1 MIHASLEVVTQ
12 CIAKSLVKTFQQNIL
27 AFLDIVFVKEMNGF
41 QYRVP
46 GNHGK
51 EQYHLAL
58 NDLHKKYGPLVREVI
73 VQLSRL
79 LYSPI
84 FCGKRKAV
92 Y

>member
-1 MIHASLEVVTQ
+1 MFTS
-12 CIAKSLVKTFQQNIL
+12 CIAKSLVNTFQQKIL
-27 AFLDIVFVKEMNGF
+27 AFLDIVKEMNGF

-73 VQLSRL
+73 VQLTSL
-79 LYSPI
+79 LFYLP
-84 FCGKRKAV
+84 KRFFLEMGFLKR
-92 Y
+92 

>member
-12 CIAKSLVKTFQQNIL
+12 CIAKSLVKTFQQI
-27 AFLDIVFVKEMNGF
+27 LDIVKEMNGF

>member
-27 AFLDIVFVKEMNGF
+27 AFLDIVKEMNGF

-58 NDLHKKYGPLVREVI
+58 NDLHKKYGPLVREVV

>member
-1 MIHASLEVVTQ
+1 
-12 CIAKSLVKTFQQNIL
+12 
-27 AFLDIVFVKEMNGF
+27 MNGF

-58 NDLHKKYGPLVREVI
+58 NDLHKKYGSLVREVI

-92 Y
+92 YYGALQKHLAGFSAKGISAPLGRNSAT